1 MPILHLSLSKA
12 VIEKNFP
19 KAEIISIKVILLV
32 SISNREPVIL
42 MKGL

>member
-19 KAEIISIKVILLV
+19 KAEIANMKVILSV
-32 SISNREPVIL
+32 YIST
-42 MKGL
+42 